1 MIVVY
6 TNKDSNN
13 YFDRVY
19 SEALGEESQIRTIRH
34 AERQTLFILRGGARS
49 HLTRPAAG
57 RGTES
62 GRGNGDPDSVC
73 CKCNNNKA

>member
-1 MIVVY
+1 MSFLSTQGFQYMIIL
-6 TNKDSNN
+6 
-13 YFDRVY
+13 VY

-34 AERQTLFILRGGARS
+34 ERQRTLFILRGGAQS
-49 HLTRPAAG
+49 LLTRPAAG

-73 CKCNNNKA
+73 CKCFNNKA